1 MFDSFARYF
10 RTYCIACTVVQEQWL
25 SIILVKSQ
33 LLKGY
38 GCAATNAIA
47 VAFATS
53 SMTILE
59 LNFSVQ

>member
-1 MFDSFARYF
+1 ML
-10 RTYCIACTVVQEQWL
+10 TEVKELLL